1 MQKTFEEN
9 PFFEMHAFSHYF
21 SKALG
26 GVSFKNIDHTFDL
39 ALSIASMDIEL
50 FKSFFADLKKADME
64 TVKKFIGSLD
74 DQAMTALS
82 FIIKMAEIEP
92 YLVHTEE
99 NMENFGGFQDFE
111 IAPDCPKRVLIQH
124 LESGDYDYTDQWD
137 GDEDFESIW
146 LYEKGKGGWIEY
158 HEDEEQAKK
167 EFLAT
172 LTCYDQEDLIEK
184 ARQDYNFPCLLGYV
198 I

>member
-9 PFFEMHAFSHYF
+9 PFFEVHAFSHYF

-50 FKSFFADLKKADME
+50 FKSSFADLKKADME

-92 YLVHTEE
+92 YLVVHTEE
-99 NMENFGGFQDFE
+99 N
-111 IAPDCPKRVLIQH
+111 
-124 LESGDYDYTDQWD
+124 
-137 GDEDFESIW
+137 
-146 LYEKGKGGWIEY
+146 
-158 HEDEEQAKK
+158 
-167 EFLAT
+167 
-172 LTCYDQEDLIEK
+172 
-184 ARQDYNFPCLLGYV
+184 
-198 I
+198 